1 MFLRLLGGS
10 TQLISAVPQTKEEA
24 KAADWRACVW
34 ASPPAAAAAADSN
47 GASAAP
53 AVDPAVSKS
62 LTSGRLPLPVSALQK
77 ALSLYQLRP
86 APGPFCFAA
95 LPHVEIPA
103 SSSSSGA
110 GASAADVSEG
120 FGYNSEIR

>member
-10 TQLISAVPQTKEEA
+10 TTLLST
-24 KAADWRACVW
+24 
-34 ASPPAAAAAADSN
+34 PAAAAEAAAAQA
-47 GASAAP
+47 ASAAP
-53 AVDPAVSKS
+53 VDAGVSKS

-77 ALSLYQLRP
+77 ALTLYQMRP
-86 APGPFCFAA
+86 AAGAFAFSA

-103 SSSSSGA
+103 SATAAAGGAAGA
-110 GASAADVSEG
+110 GAVAADVSEG